1 MAEIIKEDFSRQKC
15 GVCHKRFATRYCDY
29 VIQYPKSAT
38 FICGRTGYQDFV
50 AAQRQITCDCA
61 LCDECAKD
69 HGFIDFCPYHERIMQ
84 QEKINTPDYVKKSR
98 GETLMRGATN
108 ETD

>member
-50 AAQRQITCDCA
+50 GADAKVMICDMDDHSFEVTYFGEDGEHIVDVYSYVE
-61 LCDECAKD
+61 CD
-69 HGFIDFCPYHERIMQ
+69 
-84 QEKINTPDYVKKSR
+84 KSDEEDGN
-98 GETLMRGATN
+98 GEI
-108 ETD
+108 